1 MLQKIFVK
9 LVSKYST
16 DANLIQSFWQ
26 EIELAYS
33 DKSRHYHN
41 LSHLENMYNQ
51 LSEVEDLIDDFEVV
65 LFSLFYHDVVYNS
78 SKKDNEE
85 RSADLA
91 RERMQILGVSE
102 YRILKCVAQIL
113 ETKGHS
119 ISEDKDTNFFTD
131 ADLSILGLD
140 WDLYSE
146 YAQNVRKE
154 YNNYPTIIYK
164 MGRRKV
170 LRHFL
175 EMERIFK
182 TEYFFD
188 KFEVSARENLKR
200 ELR

>member
-1 MLQKIFVK
+1 MLQKIFIE
-9 LVSKYST
+9 LASKHSN

-26 EIELAYS
+26 EIELAYT
-33 DKSRHYHN
+33 DKSRYYHN

-51 LSEVEDLIDDFEVV
+51 LLEVKDLIDDFEVV

-91 RERMQILGVSE
+91 RARMQTLGVSE
-102 YRILKCVAQIL
+102 DRILKCVAQIL

-119 ISEDKDTNFFTD
+119 ISEDNDTNFFTD

-140 WDLYSE
+140 WNLYSE

-154 YNNYPTIIYK
+154 YSNYPTIIYK
-164 MGRRKV
+164 KGRRKV
-170 LRHFL
+170 LKHFL
-175 EMERIFK
+175 GMERIFK
-182 TEYFFD
+182 TEYFFE
-188 KFEVSARENLKR
+188 KFEVLARENLKS
-200 ELR
+200 EL

>member
-1 MLQKIFVK
+1 MLQKIFTE
-9 LVSKYST
+9 LTSKYSN

-33 DKSRHYHN
+33 DKSRFYHN
-41 LSHLENMYNQ
+41 LSHLGNMYNQ
-51 LSEVEDLIDDFEVV
+51 LLEVKNLIDDFDVV
-65 LFSLFYHDVVYNS
+65 LFSLFYHDVVYDS

-85 RSADLA
+85 RSADFA
-91 RERMQILGVSE
+91 RERMQTLGFSE
-102 YRILKCVAQIL
+102 ERILKCVAQIL

-119 ISEDKDTNFFTD
+119 ISKDNDTNFFTD

-154 YNNYPTIIYK
+154 YSNYPTIIYK

-170 LRHFL
+170 LKHFL
-175 EMERIFK
+175 VMERIFK
-182 TEYFFD
+182 TDHFFE
-188 KFEVSARENLKR
+188 KFEVLARENLRR
-200 ELR
+200 ELQ

>member
-1 MLQKIFVK
+1 MLQKTFTE
-9 LVSKYST
+9 LASKYST
-16 DANLIQSFWQ
+16 DGNLIQSFWQ

-51 LSEVEDLIDDFEVV
+51 LLEVKDLIDDFGVV
-65 LFSLFYHDVVYNS
+65 LFSLFYHDMVYDS

-91 RERMQILGVSE
+91 RERMQTLGVSE
-102 YRILKCVAQIL
+102 DKILKCVTQIL

-119 ISEDKDTNFFTD
+119 ISEDNDTNFFTD

-164 MGRRKV
+164 IGRRKV
-170 LRHFL
+170 LKHFL
-175 EMERIFK
+175 GMERIFK
-182 TEYFFD
+182 TEFFFE
-188 KFEVSARENLKR
+188 KFEVLARGNLRK
-200 ELR
+200 ELQ

>member
-1 MLQKIFVK
+1 MLQKIFTE
-9 LVSKYST
+9 LASRYSN

-51 LSEVEDLIDDFEVV
+51 LLEVKDLIDDFEVV

-85 RSADLA
+85 RSADFA
-91 RERMQILGVSE
+91 RERMQTLGVSE
-102 YRILKCVAQIL
+102 DRILKCVAQIL

-119 ISEDKDTNFFTD
+119 ISEDNDTNFFTD
-131 ADLSILGLD
+131 ADLSILGLS
-140 WDLYSE
+140 WNLYSE

-175 EMERIFK
+175 GMEKIFK
-182 TEYFFD
+182 TQFFFD
-188 KFEVSARENLKR
+188 KFEIIARQNLAK
-200 ELR
+200 ELQ